1 MKQGIY
7 LILAWL
13 ISAPAWSQT
22 VYEEYRDG
30 FLYFRVAPTHR
41 DALPTVRPWDK
52 VDVKDALA
60 KSPEWGRLA
69 EKYQIFELSKA
80 SQLPDPTLQRYYKVK
95 FHQKYLIEP
104 FIKEIEALSYVELAE
119 KAPLFKHALVPN
131 DPTYNQQWHLPRINA
146 PAAWDL
152 STGSPAITVAI
163 VDDAVRITHQDL
175 DPVKWVNPLEV
186 PGNGVDDDG
195 NGYIDDING
204 WDVAGVNAQSPG
216 DNDPNPPAASV
227 SNTVFT
233 HGTHCAGIAGAASN
247 NGIGIASIG
256 FNIRIIAVKCTYDS
270 DPGPYIH
277 EGYDGVQYAIAARAR
292 VISMSWG
299 GTGSPGSFGN
309 NLFNFANS
317 QGIVLVGAAGNDN
330 VSTQFFPANSPN
342 VISVAATD
350 NQDRKASF
358 SNFGSWIDLS
368 APGVNIRSTLAGSN
382 TAYGNQSG
390 TSMACPLVAGLAGL
404 LLSYNPSLTPAA
416 VLSCLQSG
424 AVNINSINPNFV
436 NQLGA
441 GRIDARNTLACAPP
455 LVLDLDVAVSQ
466 IVSPPAFVCTGNINP
481 RIRIYNNGL
490 NALASAVIGYRVNN
504 DAWATFPFTGNV
516 PQGQTAAVD
525 LPPIIVPVGQHTLT
539 VYAGSP
545 NGQQDQNAFNDT
557 IRLTFTV
564 MPAGVGLPFT
574 ENFESNSLTTNSWSI
589 DNPDNGLTW
598 AIRTTAGNPPGT
610 RSAHVNLYNYN
621 SQGQRDGLVSRPIN
635 LQNYTSATMTL
646 SHAYRRYSANFS
658 DSLIIYVSTDCGS
671 TFQRVFTNGGGAG
684 FATGFI
690 TNQNF
695 VPATANDWC
704 FDNTGCAQCGS
715 CITVNLTPFC
725 GNQILVRFETYNAY
739 GNNIYI
745 DDINITGVASA
756 PVANFT
762 SNATQVC
769 VNQTVAFQNTSASV
783 GVPTYLW
790 TFVGGTPSSS
800 TQANPSVSYSTPG
813 TYSVSLTVTDA
824 NGTNTRT
831 VENYITVV
839 SGAQVSVSAGDN
851 TLCLGAG
858 TTLTAA
864 GADYYSWAPST
875 GLSNTVGTAVTASPT
890 QTTTYTVTGYLGAPG
905 QCPATSTVT
914 VQIFPNPNVAVVPGE
929 AYVCDG
935 TAAVLTASGAANY
948 TWAPSTGL
956 SATTGAVVT
965 ATPSQTTVYTV
976 TGTSGDGCVST
987 RTVTVNYTGGALSLP
1002 FREDFESN
1010 SLATNGWTVVN
1021 PDNSFG
1027 WEIRSNVGGN
1037 PPGNRSGAARNF
1049 LNSQLNTSEE
1059 LISRPIRLDE
1069 SAVPFLAFK
1078 YAYRPR
1084 PSGNADRLTV
1094 RLSTD
1099 CGATFPHVL
1108 FDAAGDFLATNTA
1121 MTQAFVPQSEDDWCN
1136 DAGEMPC
1143 FRASLQNFMGQT
1155 VLVKFTS
1162 FNPGSSNQ
1170 NNNIYIDDINVSTA
1184 SPLAPVAQITASQ
1197 TQACVGR
1204 TVVFT
1209 NVGANAGS
1217 SNHFWSFP
1225 GGSPSAATGN
1235 VVSVI
1240 YPTPGAYSVSL
1251 TVSNANGEDTQTL
1264 TNYIVVNPLPVITV
1278 DSERTA
1284 ICLGESV
1291 RLEAFGG
1298 TGYEW
1303 FAPNGFWQQG
1313 QSIVVSPTE
1322 STMYTV
1328 VGVSSA
1334 GCPNDR
1340 QHQIFVQNFVPDFG
1354 VVGGGDTVR
1363 LGVPVQLE
1371 DRTPGATRRLWDFG
1385 GGAIYET
1392 RNVTHTFDRLGEAT
1406 VVLITGSEICSSA
1419 DTLRLMVTTGVNR
1432 GAALSNMG
1440 FKAYPNP
1447 SDGTLWLEFDSPAQV
1462 RAELFNVTGERMATY
1477 ASDAALRHAWN
1488 LPAALA
1494 NGLYLL
1500 RLDAGGRMHDLKI
1513 EILR

>member
-7 LILAWL
+7 LIWAWL
-13 ISAPAWSQT
+13 ISTPAWSQT

-30 FLYFRVAPTHR
+30 FLYFRVAPSHK
-41 DALPTVRPWDK
+41 DALPTVRPWDN
-52 VDVKDALA
+52 VEVKSALA
-60 KSPEWGRLA
+60 KAPEWVRMA

-80 SQLPDPTLQRYYKVK
+80 SILPDPTLQRYYKVK
-95 FHQKYLIEP
+95 FHQKYLIEA
-104 FIKEIEALSYVELAE
+104 FLKEIESLSYVELAE
-119 KAPLFKHALVPN
+119 KSPLFKQALVPN

-152 STGSPAITVAI
+152 STGSSAITVAI

-186 PGNGVDDDG
+186 PGNGVDDDA
-195 NGYIDDING
+195 NGYIDDVHG
-204 WDVAGVNAQSPG
+204 WDVAGTNAQSPG

-247 NGIGIASIG
+247 NGIGVASIG

-299 GTGSPGSFGN
+299 GTGNPGSFGN
-309 NLFNFANS
+309 NLFNFANN

-358 SNFGSWIDLS
+358 SNFGGWVDIS

-404 LLSYNPSLTPAA
+404 LLSYNPNLTPAE

-424 AVNINSINPNFV
+424 AVNINGINPNYV

-455 LVLDLDVAVSQ
+455 LVLDYDVAVSQ
-466 IVSPPAFVCTGNINP
+466 VVSPPPFVCTGNLNP
-481 RIRIYNNGL
+481 RVRIYNNGQNTL
-490 NALASAVIGYRVNN
+490 TSAVVGYRIDNEP
-504 DAWATFPFTGNV
+504 WATLPFTGNV

-525 LPPIIVPVGQHTLT
+525 LPPILVSVGQHTLA

-545 NGQQDQNAFNDT
+545 NGQQDQYAFNDT

-564 MPAGVGLPFT
+564 MPPAVGLPFT
-574 ENFESNSLTTNSWSI
+574 ENFESNSFASNAWSI
-589 DNPDNGLTW
+589 DNPDNATTW
-598 AIRTTAGNPPGT
+598 TIRSNVGGNPPGN
-610 RSAHVNLYNYN
+610 RSAYVNLYNYN

-646 SHAYRRYSANFS
+646 SHAYRRYSQNFS
-658 DSLIIYVSTDCGS
+658 DSLIIYVSTDCGA
-671 TFQRVFTNGGGAG
+671 TFQRVFTNGGGPG

-704 FDNTGCAQCGS
+704 FDNTGCAQCGA
-715 CITVNLTPFC
+715 CISVDLTPFC
-725 GNQILVRFETYNAY
+725 GNQILARFETYNAY

-745 DDINITGVASA
+745 DDINITGTASA

-762 SNATQVC
+762 ANATHVC
-769 VNQTVAFQNTSASV
+769 VNQPVEFQNASASV
-783 GVPTYLW
+783 GIPTYLW
-790 TFVGGTPSSS
+790 TFTGGTPSSS
-800 TQANPSVSYSTPG
+800 TQANPTVTYSTPG
-813 TYSVSLTVTDA
+813 TYAVSLTVTDA

-831 VENYITVV
+831 VENYVTVV

-851 TLCLGAG
+851 TLCFGAG

-864 GADYYSWAPST
+864 GADYYSWAPLT
-875 GLSNTVGTAVTASPT
+875 GLSNTVGTAVTASPP

-905 QCPATSTVT
+905 QCAATAVIT
-914 VQIFPNPNVAVVPGE
+914 VQIFPNPDVVVLPAE
-929 AYVCDG
+929 AYVCGG
-935 TAAVLTASGAANY
+935 TAVVLTASGADTY
-948 TWAPSTGL
+948 IWAPATGL

-965 ATPSQTTVYTV
+965 AAPNQTTVYTV
-976 TGTSGDGCVST
+976 TGTGPEGCVSS
-987 RTVTVNYTGGALSLP
+987 RTVTVHYTGGALELP

-1010 SLATNGWTVVN
+1010 SLQTNAWTLVN

-1027 WEIRSNVGGN
+1027 WEIRSNIGGN
-1037 PPGNRSGAARNF
+1037 PPGKRSCAARNF

-1059 LISRPIRLDE
+1059 LISPPIRLGE
-1069 SAVPFLAFK
+1069 AGVPFLSFK

-1121 MTQAFVPQSEDDWCN
+1121 VTQAFVPQNENDWCN
-1136 DAGEMPC
+1136 DASEVPC
-1143 FRASLQNFMGQT
+1143 FRTSLQNFMGQT
-1155 VLVKFTS
+1155 VLVKFSS
-1162 FNPGSSNQ
+1162 FNPGESNQ
-1170 NNNIYIDDINVSTA
+1170 NNNIYIDDINVTTA
-1184 SPLAPVAQITASQ
+1184 SPLAPVAQISASQ
-1197 TQACVGR
+1197 TQVCVGR

-1209 NVGANAGS
+1209 NVGPNAGNA
-1217 SNHFWSFP
+1217 NHLWNFP
-1225 GGSPSAATGN
+1225 GGSPSSATGN
-1235 VVSVI
+1235 VVSVM
-1240 YPTPGAYSVSL
+1240 YPTPGTYSVSL
-1251 TVSNANGEDTQTL
+1251 TVSNVHGEDTQTL
-1264 TNYIVVNPLPVITV
+1264 NNYIVVHPLPVITV
-1278 DSERTA
+1278 GSERTA
-1284 ICLGESV
+1284 ICRGESV

-1298 TGYEW
+1298 SGYEW
-1303 FAPNGFWQQG
+1303 FAPGGFWQQG

-1334 GCPNDR
+1334 GCTNDR
-1340 QHQIFVQNFVPDFG
+1340 QYQIFVQYFDPDFG

-1363 LGVPVQLE
+1363 VGVPIEFE
-1371 DRTPGATRRLWDFG
+1371 DRTQGATRRLWDFG

-1392 RNVTHTFDRLGEAT
+1392 RYVTYTFDQIGEAA
-1406 VVLITGSEICSSA
+1406 VVLITGSEICSTA
-1419 DTLRLMVTTGVNR
+1419 DTLRLTVVSGLGRENN
-1432 GAALSNMG
+1432 LSAIRL
-1440 FKAYPNP
+1440 FPNP
-1447 SDGTLWLEFDSPAQV
+1447 TDGVLYLDFDAPLEL
-1462 RAELFNVTGERMATY
+1462 RAELFNVLGERVATY
-1477 ASDAALRHAWN
+1477 ASAAAPRHAWR
-1488 LPAALA
+1488 LPPELA

-1500 RLDAGGRMHDLKI
+1500 RLDSGGRPRDHKI
-1513 EILR
+1513 EIRR